1 MYLYLLPPQR
11 RLKQLKSQWGLSIW
25 RYLLSMAGLVE
36 VDVLEDG
43 LRRKLV
49 RVGEGYR
56 GRLGDRGSK
65 GRARLGLRLGLAAR
79 G

>member
-1 MYLYLLPPQR
+1 MAASSDLTRPRLAQSVRLFSTLVYLYLLPPQR

-49 RVGEGYR
+49 RVR
-56 GRLGDRGSK
+56 
-65 GRARLGLRLGLAAR
+65 
-79 G
+79 